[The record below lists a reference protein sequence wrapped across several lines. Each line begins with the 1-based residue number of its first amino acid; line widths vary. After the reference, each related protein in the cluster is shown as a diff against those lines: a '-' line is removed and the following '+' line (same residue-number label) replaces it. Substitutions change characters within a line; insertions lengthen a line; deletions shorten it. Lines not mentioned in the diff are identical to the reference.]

1 MKQSEECGWLQCLIG
16 GLLIGR
22 LARENMFFFFLILM
36 PLTYVLYIT
45 GLMHLDFLKVKIDQ
59 ENCFHYLDNV
69 SVCSEVFETFG
80 EYIQQWLHYYS

>member
-1 MKQSEECGWLQCLIG
+1 MWMVAMFNRWSAHWQTSK
-16 GLLIGR
+16 R
-22 LARENMFFFFLILM
+22 KHVFFFFLILM